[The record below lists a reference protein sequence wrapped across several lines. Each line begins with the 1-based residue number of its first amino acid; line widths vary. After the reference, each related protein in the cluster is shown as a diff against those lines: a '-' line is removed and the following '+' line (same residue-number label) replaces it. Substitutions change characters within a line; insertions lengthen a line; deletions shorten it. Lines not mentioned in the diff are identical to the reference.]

1 MFTPKKKDIH
11 DCKCCLL
18 YYTISIFVKVLI
30 NIGKTGY
37 TPWQPYFSTNQNTGW
52 VVSTSHVV
60 SVRIHCTEK
69 WRTSFHTDV
78 LSKSKLIF
86 LRVFFN
92 FTQKCIHHFPAPIF
106 PDLTMPGYPHKASY
120 FEYRLCHK
128 IFSGEDWA

>member
-1 MFTPKKKDIH
+1 M
-11 DCKCCLL
+11 
-18 YYTISIFVKVLI
+18 
-30 NIGKTGY
+30 
-37 TPWQPYFSTNQNTGW
+37 
-52 VVSTSHVV
+52 V

-86 LRVFFN
+86 LRVFFI
-92 FTQKCIHHFPAPIF
+92 FTQKVIYHFPGLIF

-128 IFSGEDWA
+128 MGPEFGNKLYGQHL